1 MWIPV
6 AFPNTMWMPV
16 ALPNDS
22 NLRILRHIRAARAI
36 RTIATH
42 VFYDIFGPPEPSD
55 IQPAIGIPAYLQC
68 LRSPEWVSRRASN
81 PAGYRD
87 TRIYAVFALPRVGQQ
102 EGIHSTILSGSLH
115 IYNVFCSPEWVSMVK
130 SVTPLERNDNTTMF
144 KTPTA

>member
-6 AFPNTMWMPV
+6 AFPNTTWMPV

-36 RTIATH
+36 R
-42 VFYDIFGPPEPSD
+42 Y
-55 IQPAIGIPAYLQC
+55 
-68 LRSPEWVSRRASN
+68 

-87 TRIYAVFALPRVGQQ
+87 ACIFRVFALPRVGQQ

-130 SVTPLERNDNTTMF
+130 SATPLERNDNTTTIEF
-144 KTPTA
+144 TNPTVQFSQSVVQNTMWIPVAFPNTMWMLLPRQREHCVYA